1 MADLTA
7 PDYATIYLG
16 LGERPVPIPANEK
29 GPQVQDWP
37 NAEFS
42 ILDFPETGNIG
53 LRMGPNGN
61 GEFRIALD
69 FDYDVTDVNR
79 FVKSR
84 AVLMLLAETDKLMLS
99 KGRRGYTGH
108 FVPSTVDDV
117 TRVWEPSIDNWT
129 LPKLDAKQLLKVLE
143 LADTLAKYVCVDGT
157 RHQIAL
163 GLRAFARAREL
174 DIDLF
179 KKALAVSLLGTDS
192 REVEDH
198 LRTFDQETGT
208 EYNTLPRPLYED

>member
-108 FVPSTVDDV
+108 FVTSEPVGNQTYEGLKADLLAHNKQTVVAPSTVDDV

-174 DIDLF
+174 
-179 KKALAVSLLGTDS
+179 
-192 REVEDH
+192 
-198 LRTFDQETGT
+198 
-208 EYNTLPRPLYED
+208 